1 MRSTGYVAKAVALAA
16 AFGLMAPV
24 MAMDHDKDGLAD
36 DIPYFFIIGITATGL
51 AKAEACGWPGG
62 DGVAHRMAATL
73 KEQME
78 LTPELEKALL
88 AKANKDGTTAFSSFD
103 ELFMWGVNG
112 WRNNPQL
119 AEFPCDRTETLFDAY
134 NRAVEEPRTEEH
146 AGEQGEQDKSE
157 GLSSEQIDAYFLEM
171 EKDGR

>member
-1 MRSTGYVAKAVALAA
+1 MRSSSYVAKAVALAA

-62 DGVAHRMAATL
+62 DDVAHRMAATL

-78 LTPELEKALL
+78 LTPKLEKALL
-88 AKANKDGTTAFSSFD
+88 AKANKDGTTSFSSFD

-112 WRNNPQL
+112 WRKSPKL
-119 AEFPCDRTETLFDAY
+119 DEFSCDRTEKLFDAY
-134 NRAVEEPRTEEH
+134 NQAVDKPKAEEPV
-146 AGEQGEQDKSE
+146 AEQAEPDSGD
-157 GLSSEQIDAYFLEM
+157 GLTSEQIDAYFRDM